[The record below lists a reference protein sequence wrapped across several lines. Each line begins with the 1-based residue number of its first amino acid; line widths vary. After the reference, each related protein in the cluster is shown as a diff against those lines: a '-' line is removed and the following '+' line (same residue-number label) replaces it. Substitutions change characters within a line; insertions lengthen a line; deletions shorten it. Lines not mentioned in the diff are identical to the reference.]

1 MKLLRRLAPEGR
13 SLTIRTTLLL
23 FVGFVILYVVLIA
36 AYITLRVG
44 PVAQTMRED
53 TQPVLEVFRA
63 ISQRAARLDTA
74 VTEAHRLVNGDRR
87 ARLDPL
93 RRIGPFVSGQRHPG
107 GPPAFSRVP
116 PELRG
121 VLARTDEEVTRMQ
134 SLLGEVTAL
143 MALGRYADARRQVQR
158 ADSLQAQIGLHL
170 TRAQEIGLAGQLGRE
185 RALSRA
191 AADALRA
198 VRWWVLGG
206 VLLFPIAWLLIRN
219 RVQRPLAALERGL
232 AEVAAGDLT
241 ARVRVARADELG
253 RLTTHFNETT
263 RVLRE
268 RAQEQGRFTAAGQ
281 LIAGVAHE
289 VNNPLMA
296 IMSLVDARLDDPATP
311 PVQRAELQ
319 QIWRQARRA
328 SRLLSGLLRFVRT
341 EGEERPAAID
351 VNAVARSA
359 TELVAYQFGVE
370 QIVLDD
376 QLDTSI
382 PAALGH
388 FGRIEQVLVN
398 LLSNA
403 VDAMRGA
410 PPPHTLK
417 VESWAAGGL
426 VHVAVTDSG
435 PGVSPQVAAR
445 LFRPF
450 VTSKGTRGTGLGLYI
465 SRQIVRDAGGE
476 LALEA
481 SAAGARFVMTLPAVR
496 RPSARVDLSGAPP
509 ASETPAAPR
518 TTPASADGALE
529 GVRVLVVDDE
539 EAVRSPVVRYL
550 RRRGATVREAGDGVE
565 ALALMAAEAP
575 DVILADLR
583 MPRMDGVALYARLL
597 HEQPALALRFVLISG
612 DITQFADAGAG
623 PRPDRVLLKPVEL
636 AEVEA
641 AVRDVVGIAA
651 EARG

>member
-13 SLTIRTTLLL
+13 TLTLRTTMLL

-36 AYITLRVG
+36 GYITWRVG
-44 PVAQTMRED
+44 PVAQTMRDD

-74 VTEAHRLVNGDRR
+74 VTEAHRLVSGGSRSR
-87 ARLDPL
+87 SDPL
-93 RRIGPFVSGQRHPG
+93 RRIGPFVSGERGAG

-134 SLLGEVTAL
+134 SLLGEVSAL
-143 MALGRYADARRQVQR
+143 VSLGRYAEARRQVQR

-170 TRAQEIGLAGQLGRE
+170 TRAQEIGLAGQLARE

-191 AADALRA
+191 SADALRA

-206 VLLFPIAWLLIRN
+206 LLLFPVAWLLIRH

-232 AEVAAGDLT
+232 AEVAGGDLT
-241 ARVRVARADELG
+241 SRVRVRRADELG
-253 RLTTHFNETT
+253 RLTMHFNETT

-296 IMSLVDARLDDPATP
+296 IMSLVDARLDDPETP

-376 QLDTSI
+376 RLDTSI
-382 PAALGH
+382 PPALGH

-410 PPPHTLK
+410 PPPHRLK

-435 PGVSPQVAAR
+435 PGVAPPVAAR

-465 SRQIVRDAGGE
+465 SRQIVREAGGE
-476 LALEA
+476 LALEPTTT
-481 SAAGARFVMTLPAVR
+481 GARFVMTLPEVR
-496 RPSARVDLSGAPP
+496 R
-509 ASETPAAPR
+509 ASRRLEANLAPAAARDSGETR
-518 TTPASADGALE
+518 TTPAPAAGALD
-529 GVRVLVVDDE
+529 GIRVLVVDDE

-550 RRRGATVREAGDGVE
+550 RRRGATVCEAGDGLE
-565 ALALMAAEAP
+565 ALTCIADESP

-583 MPRMDGVALYARLL
+583 MPRMDGVALYAKLL
-597 HEQPALALRFVLISG
+597 EEQPALAVRFVLISG

-623 PRPDRVLLKPVEL
+623 PRPERVLLKPVEL

-641 AVRDVVGIAA
+641 AVREVAGIAV
-651 EARG
+651 

>member
-1 MKLLRRLAPEGR
+1 
-13 SLTIRTTLLL
+13 
-23 FVGFVILYVVLIA
+23 
-36 AYITLRVG
+36 
-44 PVAQTMRED
+44 
-53 TQPVLEVFRA
+53 
-63 ISQRAARLDTA
+63 
-74 VTEAHRLVNGDRR
+74 
-87 ARLDPL
+87 
-93 RRIGPFVSGQRHPG
+93 
-107 GPPAFSRVP
+107 
-116 PELRG
+116 
-121 VLARTDEEVTRMQ
+121 
-134 SLLGEVTAL
+134 
-143 MALGRYADARRQVQR
+143 
-158 ADSLQAQIGLHL
+158 
-170 TRAQEIGLAGQLGRE
+170 
-185 RALSRA
+185 
-191 AADALRA
+191 
-198 VRWWVLGG
+198 
-206 VLLFPIAWLLIRN
+206 VLLFPAAWLLIRQ

-241 ARVRVARADELG
+241 ARVRVARGDELG

-376 QLDTSI
+376 RLDTSI
-382 PAALGH
+382 PPALGH
-388 FGRIEQVLVN
+388 FGRVEQVLVN

-410 PPPHTLK
+410 PPPHRLT
-417 VESWAAGGL
+417 VESWSADGI
-426 VHVAVTDSG
+426 VSVAVTDTG
-435 PGVSPQVAAR
+435 PGVPPGVGAR

-465 SRQIVRDAGGE
+465 SRQIVREAGGE
-476 LALEA
+476 LVLEPTD
-481 SAAGARFVMTLPAVR
+481 SGARFVMSLPAVR
-496 RPSARVDLSGAPP
+496 R
-509 ASETPAAPR
+509 AAPR
-518 TTPASADGALE
+518 LEANLAPVAPAPAAGGLD

-550 RRRGATVREAGDGVE
+550 RRRGATVQEAGDGIE
-565 ALALMAAEAP
+565 ALACIRGDP
-575 DVILADLR
+575 PHVILADLR
-583 MPRMDGVALYARLL
+583 MPRMDGVALYAKLL
-597 HEQPALALRFVLISG
+597 EDQPELALRFVLISG
-612 DITQFADAGAG
+612 DITQFADADAG
-623 PRPDRVLLKPVEL
+623 LRPERVLLKPVEL

-641 AVRDVVGIAA
+641 AVREVAARDGAGVKAVG
-651 EARG
+651 

>member
-1 MKLLRRLAPEGR
+1 VKLLRRLAPEGR
-13 SLTIRTTLLL
+13 TLTIRTTLLL

-36 AYITLRVG
+36 GYITWRVG
-44 PVAQTMRED
+44 PVARTMRAD

-63 ISQRAARLDTA
+63 ISERTARLDTA
-74 VTEAHRLVNGDRR
+74 VADAHRLVSGDTRMRR
-87 ARLDPL
+87 DRL
-93 RRIGPFVSGQRHPG
+93 RRIGPFVSGERGPG
-107 GPPAFSRVP
+107 NPPAFSRVP

-121 VLARTDEEVTRMQ
+121 MLARTDEQVTRMQ
-134 SLLGEVTAL
+134 SLLGEASAL
-143 MALGRYADARRQVQR
+143 MALGRTADAQRQVRR

-170 TRAQEIGLAGQLGRE
+170 TRAQEIGLAGQLARE

-206 VLLFPIAWLLIRN
+206 LLLFPIAWLLVRQ

-241 ARVRVARADELG
+241 ARVRVARGDELG
-253 RLTTHFNETT
+253 RLTMHFNETT
-263 RVLRE
+263 RVLRD

-311 PVQRAELQ
+311 PGQRAELQ

-341 EGEERPAAID
+341 EGEERAAAID

-359 TELVAYQFGVE
+359 TELVAYQFAVE

-376 QLDTSI
+376 RLDGSI

-410 PPPHTLK
+410 PPPHRLT
-417 VESWAAGGL
+417 VESWAAGGM
-426 VHVAVTDSG
+426 VHFAVTDTG
-435 PGVSPQVAAR
+435 PGVSPAVAAR

-465 SRQIVRDAGGE
+465 SRQIVREAGGDLT
-476 LALEA
+476 LAPVP
-481 SAAGARFVMTLPAVR
+481 SGARFVMTLPATQR
-496 RPSARVDLSGAPP
+496 PGPRLEANLARGAAATPSAPP
-509 ASETPAAPR
+509 PAAP
-518 TTPASADGALE
+518 TPATGALD
-529 GVRVLVVDDE
+529 GVRILVVDDE

-550 RRRGATVREAGDGVE
+550 RRRGATVHEAGDGLE
-565 ALALMAAEAP
+565 ALTSIAGDAP

-597 HEQPALALRFVLISG
+597 EDRPELALRFVLISG
-612 DITQFADAGAG
+612 DITQFVDAGDR
-623 PRPDRVLLKPVEL
+623 PRPERVLLKPIEL

-641 AVRDVVGIAA
+641 AVREVAG
-651 EARG
+651 

>member
-13 SLTIRTTLLL
+13 TLTIRTTLLL

-36 AYITLRVG
+36 GYITWRVG
-44 PVAQTMRED
+44 PVARTMRAD

-74 VTEAHRLVNGDRR
+74 VTEAHRLVNGDAQVRR
-87 ARLDPL
+87 DRL
-93 RRIGPFVSGQRHPG
+93 RRIGPFVSGDRGPG
-107 GPPAFSRVP
+107 NPPSFSRVP

-121 VLARTDEEVTRMQ
+121 VLARTDEQVTRMQ
-134 SLLGEVTAL
+134 SLLGEVSAL
-143 MALGRYADARRQVQR
+143 VALGRYADARRQVQR

-191 AADALRA
+191 ASDALRA

-206 VLLFPIAWLLIRN
+206 VLLFPAAWLLIRQ

-241 ARVRVARADELG
+241 ARVRVARGDELG

-296 IMSLVDARLDDPATP
+296 IMSLVDARLDDPVTP
-311 PVQRAELQ
+311 PAQRAELQ

-376 QLDTSI
+376 RLDTSI
-382 PAALGH
+382 PPALGH
-388 FGRIEQVLVN
+388 FGRVEQVLVN

-410 PPPHTLK
+410 PPPHRLT
-417 VESWAAGGL
+417 VESWAADGI
-426 VHVAVTDSG
+426 VRVAVTDTG
-435 PGVSPQVAAR
+435 PGVPPAVAAR

-465 SRQIVRDAGGE
+465 SRQIVREAGGE
-476 LALEA
+476 LVLERTE
-481 SAAGARFVMTLPAVR
+481 SGARFVMSLPAVR
-496 RPSARVDLSGAPP
+496 R
-509 ASETPAAPR
+509 AAPR
-518 TTPASADGALE
+518 LEANLAPVAPAPAAGGLD

-550 RRRGATVREAGDGVE
+550 RRRGATVQEAGDGIE
-565 ALALMAAEAP
+565 ALACIDGDSP
-575 DVILADLR
+575 HVILADLR
-583 MPRMDGVALYARLL
+583 MPRMDGVALYAKLL
-597 HEQPALALRFVLISG
+597 EEQPELALRFVLISG
-612 DITQFADAGAG
+612 DITQFADADAG
-623 PRPDRVLLKPVEL
+623 VRPERVLLKPVEL

-641 AVRDVVGIAA
+641 AVREVAA
-651 EARG
+651 REGVRA